1 MKRKVSLVLLR
12 IYDLLLAL
20 IFIWT
25 GVLMIRSNYGIFAE
39 GFPKEFSDVL
49 PFSSW
54 VIPGVIFIIVFGV
67 GNIAAFIYSFIKED
81 AHKLSLI
88 MGCLTLFSVIMQ
100 IKIIGE
106 RFLATDQFISL
117 SIIQIALSEV
127 NRRLT

>member
-20 IFIWT
+20 VFIWT

-49 PFSSW
+49 PFNSW
-54 VIPGVIFIIVFGV
+54 VVPGVIFIIVFGV
-67 GNIAAFIYSFIKED
+67 GNIVAFIYSFIKED

-88 MGCLTLFSVIMQ
+88 MGCLTLFSIIMQ
-100 IKIIGE
+100 IIILGE
-106 RFLATDQFISL
+106 RFLATDQFITL

-127 NRRLT
+127 NRRLL